1 VGRDAGGKVIPHIR
15 SEKIA
20 QQIREWVAGGYDLN
34 AIAVRINVRPGLIRE
49 HYAVELAMGSEHV
62 GMDMT
67 SHILKRA
74 KESDRM
80 AVFFAKAKMGWRDG
94 DAKPLDTGLLDIH
107 IHL

>member
-1 VGRDAGGKVIPHIR
+1 MIPHRR
-15 SEKIA
+15 SENVA

-34 AIAVRINVRPGLIRE
+34 AISVRLNIRPGLIKE
-49 HYAVELAMGSEHV
+49 HYSVELAMGADHV

-67 SHILKRA
+67 SHILSRA
-74 KESDRM
+74 KQSDRM

-94 DAKPLDTGLLDIH
+94 DGKPQDVSVLDIH